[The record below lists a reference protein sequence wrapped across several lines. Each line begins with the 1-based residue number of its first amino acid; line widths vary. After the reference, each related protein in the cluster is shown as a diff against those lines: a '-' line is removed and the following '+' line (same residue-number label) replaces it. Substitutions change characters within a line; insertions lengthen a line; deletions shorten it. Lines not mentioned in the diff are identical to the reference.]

1 MNKTALVLGGGGSR
15 GAYEIGV
22 WKALNELDIRID
34 IITGTSVGAINGA
47 MAVQGDIDLAEKL
60 WQQLETEMI
69 FDVNTTGIPAEDTL
83 VYAKEIIMNGGA
95 ESTGLRRL
103 LENYIDEDR
112 IRNSAL
118 EYGLVVTQFPSMEAE
133 YLYKEDIPTKRLI
146 DYILASAS
154 CYPAVQKCIINDQK
168 YIDGGYRDNVPIEMA
183 ISKGADAVIA
193 VDLEAAGF
201 TRKNVIEEASKTL
214 REFKMIKSP
223 LSLGNFLIFDTANTS
238 RILQLGYLDTMRAF
252 GKYDGEKYTF
262 EKGLFNI
269 HELAG
274 ADNAA
279 FILRLDPCKVYNRKT
294 FTSAAYQQ
302 LDKATNM
309 PDNLAELVET
319 RLDELKILMN
329 DFNIRTQLM
338 LHIAESLSKEQ
349 EESSFL
355 QPAVFKILKEEIQ
368 AANFL
373 INNNLL

>member
-133 YLYKEDIPTKRLI
+133 YLYKENIPTKRLI

-309 PDNLAELVET
+309 PDNLAELAET